1 VPVVCS
7 VGNRS
12 HLGYPQGYISYPAAY
27 DGLKYKGT
35 LLHVIS
41 VGAVDQNLQR
51 TPSSNFL
58 PTDDPHLAN
67 HPAPSWPTLMAP
79 GYSVPTTDFE
89 DRHGLSKGCYIKPL
103 NAHWPFGWVPDYAPF
118 GGTSA
123 AAPHVT
129 GVIALMLAK
138 RGGMRQLTVAEIKG
152 ILTATAVDI
161 TAQQRPDDPQVAVGM
176 TPLLLNAAEALRQVP

>member
-1 VPVVCS
+1 
-7 VGNRS
+7 
-12 HLGYPQGYISYPAAY
+12 
-27 DGLKYKGT
+27 
-35 LLHVIS
+35 
-41 VGAVDQNLQR
+41 
-51 TPSSNFL
+51 
-58 PTDDPHLAN
+58 
-67 HPAPSWPTLMAP
+67 MAP

-89 DRHGLSKGCYIKPL
+89 NRHGLSKGCYIKRL
-103 NAHWPFGWVPDYAPF
+103 NVHWPFGWVPDYAPF

-138 RGGMRQLTVAEIKG
+138 RGGMRQMTVAQIKD

-161 TAQQRPDDPQVAVGM
+161 TALQRSDDPRVAVGI